1 MERDLN
7 ERKNVG
13 VSDAVLLE
21 TLNEDIFIENLRKR
35 FEKGI
40 IYVSKI
46 RNRELKDLSRTQ
58 IYRPTLVTSS
68 SV

>member
-21 TLNEDIFIENLRKR
+21 ILDENIFIENLRKR
-35 FEKGI
+35 FDKGI
-40 IYVSKI
+40 IYVSQ
-46 RNRELKDLSRTQ
+46 TAF
-58 IYRPTLVTSS
+58 
-68 SV
+68 